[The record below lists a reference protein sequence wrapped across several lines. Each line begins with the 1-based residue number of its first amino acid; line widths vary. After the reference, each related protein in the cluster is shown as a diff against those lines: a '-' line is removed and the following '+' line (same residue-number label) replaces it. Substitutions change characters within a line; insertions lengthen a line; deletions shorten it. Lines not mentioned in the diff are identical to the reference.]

1 MNLTKTDKAAFVRAV
16 MADVPRVDYNEKARA
31 LLSAWDRE
39 AMPAPVRAIW
49 DDVSLRRFLS
59 RDCYHSNPKGLN
71 SFSTVA
77 LRASDLAP
85 ERAAQIEK
93 LAVESR
99 AQSVERNKLEGV
111 MASTIAPFRTL
122 AAAKKGL
129 PEELHKYLPA
139 DRDATGVTNLPA
151 VASPVDL
158 LKAMGWPK

>member
-16 MADVPRVDYNEKARA
+16 MADVPEIDYDAEAQA
-31 LLSAWDRE
+31 LLERWDRE
-39 AMPAPVRAIW
+39 AMPEAIRAIW
-49 DDVSLRRFLS
+49 DTLPLRQYLALGRYHVTPVGLLNVSLV
-59 RDCYHSNPKGLN
+59 C
-71 SFSTVA
+71 
-77 LRASDLAP
+77 LRASDLTP
-85 ERAAQIEK
+85 EQTARVAK
-93 LAVESR
+93 LAEESL
-99 AQSVERNKLEGV
+99 AQREKRESLADT

-139 DRDATGVTNLPA
+139 DRDATGVANLPA

>member
-1 MNLTKTDKAAFVRAV
+1 MNLTKTDKDAFVRAV
-16 MADVPRVDYNEKARA
+16 MADVPKIDYDEKARA

-39 AMPAPVRAIW
+39 AMPDQIRAIW
-49 DDVSLRRFLS
+49 DDVTLRRFLA
-59 RDCYHSNPKGLN
+59 RDKYHSNLAGICSHSVVCL
-71 SFSTVA
+71 SY
-77 LRASDLAP
+77 SDLTP
-85 ERAAQIEK
+85 EQKGALAK
-93 LAVESR
+93 LGEESV
-99 AQSVERNKLEGV
+99 AQSVELNKLKGV

-122 AAAKKGL
+122 AAARKGL

>member
-1 MNLTKTDKAAFVRAV
+1 MNLTKTDKDAFVRAV
-16 MADVPRVDYNEKARA
+16 MADVPHVDYNEKARA

-39 AMPAPVRAIW
+39 AMPDAIRAIW
-49 DDVSLRRFLS
+49 DNSALRPYLARDQYHANPRGLS
-59 RDCYHSNPKGLN
+59 SYSAVC
-71 SFSTVA
+71 